1 MDIGVWQNFKEKPSI
16 CKRILQ
22 YLRGE
27 GGGDVKAM
35 QKFVIRIN
43 NVIHML

>member
-1 MDIGVWQNFKEKPSI
+1 MDIGVWNFFEEKPSI
-16 CKRILQ
+16 CERILQ
-22 YLRGE
+22 FFRGE

-35 QKFVIRIN
+35 QIFVIRIN